1 MRFGRILPVLRHVPP
16 SGALLL
22 AAATAAAAGRPP
34 AGPAADSLIRVQ
46 HARFWRGGSTTL
58 LEGLAV
64 VATRPGL
71 QPGTTRTMA
80 LVIRDANGAELLREE
95 WQDTIRVATDVAVTR
110 VSPFAV
116 ALQPGAYRLAV
127 HLADAVGRDSAVIP
141 IEAFGEMPPASDLI
155 LSRSARVL
163 DEGEAAGTGEV
174 QKGRY
179 ALGYEPLVRL
189 TPAEPGLWYY
199 LELYPGG
206 SAAARADVEFVV
218 LGAGP
223 EPVVQTVRA
232 VEVGTRGHADAAR
245 LDLAGLPPGSYRLEA
260 RVRTDGTAAVRSAA
274 FSMAGF
280 EPVVAAAPE
289 PGTPAAE
296 ERLLA
301 RYFAPAVISD
311 SAINVL
317 VDAITLATP
326 GPTAPGYV
334 REMEPEAKR
343 RFLARYWARLDARPD
358 TPEHELLEEYIG
370 RVEQANRRFGERQ
383 IGRPGIRTDRGRI
396 YLRYGPPDM
405 TQSLPM
411 SRNRGVE
418 MWRYTRQ
425 RNLKFVFFDETG
437 FDNYILLTSTDPA
450 EPGLPD
456 WADRLGERE
465 LVQQVQRF

>member
-1 MRFGRILPVLRHVPP
+1 MRSGRILPVLRHVLPP
-16 SGALLL
+16 GALLL
-22 AAATAAAAGRPP
+22 AAATAAAADRPP
-34 AGPAADSLIRVQ
+34 AGPVADSLIRVQ

-58 LEGLAV
+58 LEGLVA

-71 QPGTTRTMA
+71 QPGTARTMA
-80 LVIRDANGAELLREE
+80 LVIRDAAGAELLREE
-95 WQDTIRVATDVAVTR
+95 WRDTIRVATDVAVTR
-110 VSPFAV
+110 ASPFAV

-127 HLADAVGRDSAVIP
+127 HLADAVGRDSAVIE
-141 IEAFGEMPPASDLI
+141 IEAFAAMPPASDLL

-174 QKGRY
+174 RKGRY
-179 ALGYEPLVRL
+179 ALGHEPLVRL

-199 LELYPGG
+199 LELYPGETAD
-206 SAAARADVEFVV
+206 SRADIEFVV
-218 LGAGP
+218 LGPGA
-223 EPVVQTVRA
+223 EPVVRTVRA

-245 LDLAGLPPGSYRLEA
+245 LDLTGLPPGSYRLEA
-260 RVRTDGTAAVRSAA
+260 RVATDGTRVARAAA
-274 FSMAGF
+274 FAMAGF
-280 EPVVAAAPE
+280 ETLAAPE
-289 PGTPAAE
+289 PEPGAVTGE

-301 RYFAPAVISD
+301 RYFAPAVLSD
-311 SAINVL
+311 SAINVI

-334 REMEPEAKR
+334 REMAPEAKR

-358 TPEHELLEEYIG
+358 SPEHELLEEYLG

-411 SRNRGVE
+411 SRNRGIE

-456 WADRLGERE
+456 WPDRLGERE